1 MPIDMRS
8 RFLDLVLTFSDTSEN
23 SESCCH
29 TRQVHIRILMR
40 QLSVNL
46 KTALE
51 MLAGFVNPLLKIQPP
66 QICQNQCH
74 ARMPCQIDTGRDIA
88 AVI

>member
-1 MPIDMRS
+1 
-8 RFLDLVLTFSDTSEN
+8 
-23 SESCCH
+23 
-29 TRQVHIRILMR
+29 MR

-46 KTALE
+46 KTALK